1 MIRDLCL
8 RDASFIAANMRDQD
22 LREIACLWKEWDTR
36 ALAACALQTAVPGMV
51 WSLWYDGQPAAAY
64 GFSRASAFD
73 PDHWQAWAFG
83 TDRFRRCVPAITR
96 HLLDIRQI
104 VERDCRRLQVITLEN
119 HDIAHGW
126 IEALGATREGRL
138 RAYGRGG
145 EDFYV
150 YAWVRKTSGHERCS
164 KPGRLVASGHCYFDV
179 FIWRLSLVF
188 IQG

>member
-1 MIRDLCL
+1 
-8 RDASFIAANMRDQD
+8 MRDQD

-51 WSLWYDGQPAAAY
+51 WSLWYDGQPAVAY
-64 GFSRASAFD
+64 GFSQASAFD

-96 HLLDIRQI
+96 HLLEIREI

-126 IEALGATREGRL
+126 IEAMGATREGRL

-150 YAWVRKTSGHERCS
+150 YAWVRGDKRPRALFETGKAGSVR
-164 KPGRLVASGHCYFDV
+164 PLLF
-179 FIWRLSLVF
+179 
-188 IQG
+188 